1 MRLFAAAAGDPVGDP
16 VDTGY
21 SPSTL
26 ALPLSTSAVAWS
38 PDGTI
43 IATGNTDGT
52 MRLFD
57 AISGDPIGD
66 PIDTGDDSTSAVA
79 WSPDGTI
86 IATGN
91 RDGTMRLLAS
101 WSESEACAY
110 LRQVMSAEQMDDLV
124 RIEGGRS
131 KCAHEQVD
139 DLQPIPVLSRPL
151 P

>member
-1 MRLFAAAAGDPVGDP
+1 MRLFDAVSDAVGGVPVGDSI
-16 VDTGY
+16 VTGAAA
-21 SPSTL
+21 TW
-26 ALPLSTSAVAWS
+26 AVAWS
-38 PDGTI
+38 PAGSV
-43 IATGNTDGT
+43 IATGNGDGT

-57 AISGDPIGD
+57 SVSGDPIGD
-66 PIDTGDDSTSAVA
+66 PIVTGDAATSAVA

-110 LRQVMSAEQMDDLV
+110 LRTVMSEEQMDHLV

-131 KCAHEQVD
+131 KCAHEQVE
-139 DLQPIPVLSRPL
+139 DLPPLPVLRRPL